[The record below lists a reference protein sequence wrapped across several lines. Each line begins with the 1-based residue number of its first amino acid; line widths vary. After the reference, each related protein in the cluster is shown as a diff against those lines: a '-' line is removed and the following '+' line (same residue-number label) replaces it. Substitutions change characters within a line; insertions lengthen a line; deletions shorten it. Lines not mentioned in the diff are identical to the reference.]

1 MSVHPTHTPTTI
13 VCVHGTD
20 TTACSAVN
28 QRIATKFVT
37 MLGFQVAA
45 AWNGKEALDY
55 IRDSQEGKNPKPNV
69 ILMDC
74 QMPVVDGYECTHA

>member
-1 MSVHPTHTPTTI
+1 
-13 VCVHGTD
+13 
-20 TTACSAVN
+20 
-28 QRIATKFVT
+28 

-45 AWNGKEALDY
+45 VWNGKDALDY
-55 IRDSQEGKNPKPNV
+55 IRGSQADKNPKPNM

>member
-1 MSVHPTHTPTTI
+1 MSVE
-13 VCVHGTD
+13 
-20 TTACSAVN
+20 ANLASLSAVN

-45 AWNGKEALDY
+45 AWNGKDALDY
-55 IRDSQEGKNPKPNV
+55 IRGSQAGKNPKPNI

-74 QMPVVDGYECTHA
+74 QMPVVDGYKCTHA